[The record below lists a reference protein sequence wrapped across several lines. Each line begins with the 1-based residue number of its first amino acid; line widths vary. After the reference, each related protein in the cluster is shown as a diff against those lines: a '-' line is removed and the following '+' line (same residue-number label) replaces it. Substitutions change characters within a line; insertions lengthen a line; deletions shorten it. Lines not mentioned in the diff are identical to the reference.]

1 MVEPRAGKRKE
12 GGVGGDFPF
21 GEEPGRHPH
30 PFPQVW
36 SEQDFQDLRQKLLPT
51 YPAAHY
57 FRR

>member
-1 MVEPRAGKRKE
+1 MRNRAAGGQLGWGRSPRGKGQE
-12 GGVGGDFPF
+12 GIFN
-21 GEEPGRHPH
+21 

-36 SEQDFQDLRQKLLPT
+36 SEQDFQYLRQKLLPT